1 MTPDEKLDNLME
13 RAAATCEWQKSV
25 DAKLEA
31 MPALSARVGSLE
43 RSRSYALGAA
53 KVVGVVA
60 GGALAVFGLVAKF
73 LGFEGR

>member
-1 MTPDEKLDNLME
+1 MTTDEKLDSLME
-13 RAAATCEWQKSV
+13 HAAASRAWQVSV
-25 DAKLEA
+25 NEKLEA
-31 MPALSARVGSLE
+31 IPALSARVGSLE